1 VAFGLI
7 RMIPGDPV
15 LNLLGER
22 GGSEEVI
29 QEMRAAFGLDRSL
42 PEQYGLFV
50 LRAAQGDLGSSIM
63 SRRPVLEEFTE
74 RFAATFELAL
84 VALFIA
90 IGLGLPLGVIAATNR
105 NGWLDYTVM
114 TASLIGYSMPIFWW
128 GLILI
133 MFLSVQL
140 GVLPVSGRI
149 SVEHDVSPWTGL
161 MLIDVWWSTEPLA
174 AFRSAL
180 HHLILPGFV
189 LGTVPLATIARMT
202 RSSLLEVLG
211 DDYIRTAKAKGLSQ
225 SRVVVVH
232 GLRNALIPVVTVI
245 GLMVGAL
252 ITGAVL
258 TETIFSWPGLG
269 RWMVQSVL
277 QRDYPVIQ
285 GGLLLI
291 ASLVM
296 TVNLV
301 VDLLYLWVNP
311 RLRGA

>member
-1 VAFGLI
+1 
-7 RMIPGDPV
+7 
-15 LNLLGER
+15 
-22 GGSEEVI
+22 
-29 QEMRAAFGLDRSL
+29 
-42 PEQYGLFV
+42 
-50 LRAAQGDLGSSIM
+50 
-63 SRRPVLEEFTE
+63 
-74 RFAATFELAL
+74 
-84 VALFIA
+84 
-90 IGLGLPLGVIAATNR
+90 
-105 NGWLDYTVM
+105 
-114 TASLIGYSMPIFWW
+114 
-128 GLILI
+128 
-133 MFLSVQL
+133 
-140 GVLPVSGRI
+140 
-149 SVEHDVSPWTGL
+149 
-161 MLIDVWWSTEPLA
+161 
-174 AFRSAL
+174 
-180 HHLILPGFV
+180 LILPGFV